1 MMKILSIGNSFSQD
15 AQRYL
20 HGIAAAEGVE
30 LFCQNLYIGGCSLE
44 THARNLREGGVYELE
59 RNGASTGTLIT
70 MQDALQSDDW
80 DVVTLQQASHFSWN
94 FDTYVP
100 YIEEVAAAVRTL
112 APTAKLYI
120 HETWAY
126 EQDSVRL
133 TQELGYAD
141 QHDMLRDV
149 VASYQK
155 AADLIHADGIIPGGR
170 AMMSAAERG
179 IKVHRD
185 TFHAS
190 LGAGRYL
197 LGLTWY
203 STLTGQLVGHAPASL
218 DGPVDTS
225 VLQAVRAAVK
235 SVIEEETD
243 NGSLS

>member
-1 MMKILSIGNSFSQD
+1 MKILSIGNSFSQD

-20 HGIAAAEGVE
+20 HRVAAAEGVE
-30 LFCQNLYIGGCSLE
+30 MFCQNLYIGGCSLE
-44 THARNLREGGVYELE
+44 THARNLCEGGVYELE
-59 RNGASTGTLIT
+59 QNGASTGTFIT
-70 MQDALQSDDW
+70 IRDALQSESW

-100 YIEEVAAAVRTL
+100 HIDEVAAAVRTL

-141 QHDMLRDV
+141 QHDMLRDI
-149 VASYQK
+149 VASYKK
-155 AADLIHADGIIPGGR
+155 AAALIRADGIIPCGH
-170 AMMSAAERG
+170 AMMAAIEQG
-179 IKVHRD
+179 VTVHRD

-190 LGAGRYL
+190 FGAGRYL

-203 STLTGQLVGHAPASL
+203 MTLTGNSAGNRIVEL
-218 DGPVDTS
+218 DEPVDAS
-225 VLQAVRAAVK
+225 ILQTVRAAAESAIK
-235 SVIEEETD
+235 GERD
-243 NGSLS
+243 

>member
-1 MMKILSIGNSFSQD
+1 MKILSIGNSFSQD

-20 HGIAAAEGVE
+20 HQIAAAEGVE

-44 THARNLREGGVYELE
+44 THARNLCEGGLYESE
-59 RNGASTGTLIT
+59 QNGASTGTFIT
-70 MQDALQSDDW
+70 IRDALQSEEW
-80 DVVTLQQASHFSWN
+80 DVVTLQQASHFSWS

-100 YIEEVAAAVRTL
+100 HIDEVAAAVRTL

-126 EQDSVRL
+126 EQGSVRL
-133 TQELGYAD
+133 TQELGYTD

-149 VASYQK
+149 VASYKK
-155 AADLIHADGIIPGGR
+155 AAELIRADGIIPCGH
-170 AMMSAAERG
+170 AMMAAAERG

-190 LGAGRYL
+190 FGAGRYL

-203 STLTGQLVGHAPASL
+203 HTLTGRSIRGGSISL
-218 DGPVDTS
+218 DESVDES
-225 VLQAVRAAVK
+225 ILQAVRAAAE
-235 SVIEEETD
+235 SVIKGGRD
-243 NGSLS
+243 